1 MIVLFVLLYMI
12 YVSLINFK
20 IQGKYCYFFWSEI
33 YEMVLVWYIVL
44 LMLVVLI
51 NLYKGKFNVI
61 VKGGL
66 VEEEY
71 VDWVILWFYIFF
83 VLFNLVGVVVGI
95 WCYFYGLLIEM
106 FIVVVSMVWVF
117 YNLIVFGGV
126 VVVLVESKQV
136 C

>member
-1 MIVLFVLLYMI
+1 
-12 YVSLINFK
+12 
-20 IQGKYCYFFWSEI
+20 
-33 YEMVLVWYIVL
+33 MVLVWYIVL
-44 LMLVVLI
+44 LTLVVLI

-126 VVVLVESKQV
+126 VVVLVESK
-136 C
+136 

>member
-1 MIVLFVLLYMI
+1 M
-12 YVSLINFK
+12 
-20 IQGKYCYFFWSEI
+20 FWSEI

-44 LMLVVLI
+44 FIFVVLI

-71 VDWVILWFYIFF
+71 VDWVIFWFYIYL

-95 WCYFYGLLIEM
+95 WCFMYGLENEI
-106 FIVVVSMVWVF
+106 FIVWVSIVWVF
-117 YNLIVFGGV
+117 YNLIIFGGV
-126 VVVLVESKQV
+126 VVVLVESK
-136 C
+136 